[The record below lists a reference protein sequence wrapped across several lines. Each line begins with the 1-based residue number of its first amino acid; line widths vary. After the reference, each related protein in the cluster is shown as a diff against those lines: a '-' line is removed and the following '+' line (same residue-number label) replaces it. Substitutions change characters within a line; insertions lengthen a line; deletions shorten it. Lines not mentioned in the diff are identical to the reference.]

1 MEYKNFV
8 SLILCFFA
16 GSTIDYSM
24 IENGMVNM
32 TLFLK
37 ALLMYFPIG
46 FLLAF
51 VFASQLKFDKAEDSD
66 EEEEEEVKFEDK
78 YPVDSIEDTVNKDIK
93 ENNYIMG
100 NTPDGN
106 VIMSWNNYKES
117 FQYWSD
123 GVIKFD
129 YLETIARKYVKSY
142 CCKNVYICRKKE
154 LEKQKQKIK
163 EKDENEKMKDED
175 KKEDDNNDDVFAKL
189 KTNLEKK
196 YENKK
201 KMLENLAPMNGNKF
215 SKIGKINECPVFKKI
230 EVKNRIN
237 MDKKKENLSF
247 SAFKSFRF

>member
-1 MEYKNFV
+1 MEYKNLV
-8 SLILCFFA
+8 CLVACFFA
-16 GSTIDYSM
+16 GSTVDYAM
-24 IENGMVNM
+24 IENGMINM
-32 TLFLK
+32 TLFFK
-37 ALLMYFPIG
+37 VLLMYFPIG
-46 FLLAF
+46 FFLAF

-66 EEEEEEVKFEDK
+66 DEEEEIKFEDK
-78 YPVDSIEDTVNKDIK
+78 YPIDSIEDTVNDDVK

-123 GVIKFD
+123 SSIKFD

-142 CCKNVYICRKKE
+142 YCKNIYICRKKE

-175 KKEDDNNDDVFAKL
+175 KKDNNSNDDVFAKL

-201 KMLENLAPMNGNKF
+201 KMLENLAPINGNKF

-237 MDKKKENLSF
+237 IDKKKENLSF
-247 SAFKSFRF
+247 SAFKRFGF

>member
-1 MEYKNFV
+1 MEYKNLV
-8 SLILCFFA
+8 CLVACFFA
-16 GSTIDYSM
+16 GSTVDYAM
-24 IENGMVNM
+24 IENGMINM
-32 TLFLK
+32 TLFFK
-37 ALLMYFPIG
+37 VLLMYFPIG
-46 FLLAF
+46 FFLAF

-66 EEEEEEVKFEDK
+66 DEEEEIKFEDK
-78 YPVDSIEDTVNKDIK
+78 YPIDSIEDTVNDDVK

-123 GVIKFD
+123 SSIKFD

-142 CCKNVYICRKKE
+142 YCKNIYICRKKE

-163 EKDENEKMKDED
+163 EKDENEKMKGED
-175 KKEDDNNDDVFAKL
+175 KKEDDNDVFAKL

-201 KMLENLAPMNGNKF
+201 KMLENLAPINGNKF
-215 SKIGKINECPVFKKI
+215 SKIGKINDCPVFKKI

-237 MDKKKENLSF
+237 IDKKKEDLSF
-247 SAFKSFRF
+247 SAFKRFGF

>member
-1 MEYKNFV
+1 MEYKNLV
-8 SLILCFFA
+8 CLVACFFA
-16 GSTIDYSM
+16 GSTVDYAM
-24 IENGMVNM
+24 IENGMINM
-32 TLFLK
+32 TLFFK
-37 ALLMYFPIG
+37 VLLMYFPIG
-46 FLLAF
+46 FFLAF

-66 EEEEEEVKFEDK
+66 DEEQEIKFEDK
-78 YPVDSIEDTVNKDIK
+78 YPIDSIEDTVNDDVK

-123 GVIKFD
+123 SSIKFD

-142 CCKNVYICRKKE
+142 YCKNIYICRKKE
-154 LEKQKQKIK
+154 LEKQKEKIK

-175 KKEDDNNDDVFAKL
+175 KKEDDNDVFAKL

-215 SKIGKINECPVFKKI
+215 SKIGKLNDCPVFKKI
-230 EVKNRIN
+230 EVKNRIKI
-237 MDKKKENLSF
+237 DKKKEDLSF
-247 SAFKSFRF
+247 SAFKRFGF

>member
-1 MEYKNFV
+1 MEYKNLV
-8 SLILCFFA
+8 CLVACFFA
-16 GSTIDYSM
+16 GSTVDYAM
-24 IENGMVNM
+24 IENGMINM
-32 TLFLK
+32 TLFFK
-37 ALLMYFPIG
+37 VLLMYFPIG
-46 FLLAF
+46 FFLAF

-66 EEEEEEVKFEDK
+66 DEEQEIKFEDK
-78 YPVDSIEDTVNKDIK
+78 YPIDSIEDTVNDDVK

-123 GVIKFD
+123 SSIKFD

-142 CCKNVYICRKKE
+142 YCKNIYICRKKE
-154 LEKQKQKIK
+154 LEKQKEKIK

-175 KKEDDNNDDVFAKL
+175 KKEDDNDVFAKL

-215 SKIGKINECPVFKKI
+215 SKIGKLNDCPVFKKI

-237 MDKKKENLSF
+237 IDKKKENLSF
-247 SAFKSFRF
+247 SAFKSFGF

>member
-8 SLILCFFA
+8 CLVACFFA
-16 GSTIDYSM
+16 GSTVDYSM
-24 IENGMVNM
+24 IENGMINI
-32 TLFLK
+32 TLFFK
-37 ALLMYFPIG
+37 ALLIYFPIG
-46 FLLAF
+46 FFLAV

-78 YPVDSIEDTVNKDIK
+78 YPIDSIENTVNEDVK
-93 ENNYIMG
+93 ENNYVMG

-123 GVIKFD
+123 SSIKFD

-142 CCKNVYICRKKE
+142 YCKNIYICRKKE
-154 LEKQKQKIK
+154 LQKQREKIK

-175 KKEDDNNDDVFAKL
+175 KKDDENDVFAKL

-201 KMLENLAPMNGNKF
+201 KMLENMAPMNGNKF

-237 MDKKKENLSF
+237 IDKKKEELSF
-247 SAFKSFRF
+247 SAFKRFGF

>member
-66 EEEEEEVKFEDK
+66 EEEEVKFEDK
-78 YPVDSIEDTVNKDIK
+78 YPIDSIEDTVNEDVK

-123 GVIKFD
+123 STIKFD

-142 CCKNVYICRKKE
+142 YCKNIYICRKKE

-175 KKEDDNNDDVFAKL
+175 KKEDDNDVFAKL

-201 KMLENLAPMNGNKF
+201 KMLENLAPINGNKF

-237 MDKKKENLSF
+237 IDKKKENLSF
-247 SAFKSFRF
+247 SAFKSFGF